1 MREFTYYIFNLLVFL
16 PVLIL
21 SFLTDVK
28 PHRHIRGLLAG
39 YLLVSLPFILW
50 DIWAVSA
57 GHWGFNDRYVTGPYL
72 FNVPVEEYLFFLT
85 VPFALIYVWGVI
97 KKFVVD
103 RSMAGIVPLLLFGTA
118 AGVSVWMLINYWS
131 NGYTRSA
138 AIATLIAV
146 LVAVVSRIA
155 YTWRFWTFQLVLLGL
170 FLVFNS
176 FLTMLPIIT
185 YGPDAIIGFRI
196 GDIPIEDFFFNF
208 AFANLFL
215 IVYTTI
221 DQPRLTVR

>member
-1 MREFTYYIFNLLVFL
+1 MRELTYYLFNIIVFL

-21 SFLTDVK
+21 SFVTDVK

-39 YLLVSLPFILW
+39 YILVSVPFMIW
-50 DIWAVSA
+50 DVWATSA
-57 GHWGFNDRYVTGPYL
+57 GHWWFNSQYITGPYI
-72 FNVPVEEYLFFLT
+72 FNVPLEEYLFFLT
-85 VPFALIYVWGVI
+85 VPFALLYVWGVI
-97 KKFVVD
+97 KKFVAD
-103 RSMAGIVPLLLFGTA
+103 RSLAGIFPLLMFGVA
-118 AGVSVWMLINYWS
+118 AGAAVWMLVNYWD

-146 LVAVVSRIA
+146 LVATVSRIA
-155 YTWRFWTFQLVLLGL
+155 YTKRFWTFQLVLLGL

-215 IVYTTI
+215 IVYTFA
-221 DQPRLTVR
+221 DQPRFINR